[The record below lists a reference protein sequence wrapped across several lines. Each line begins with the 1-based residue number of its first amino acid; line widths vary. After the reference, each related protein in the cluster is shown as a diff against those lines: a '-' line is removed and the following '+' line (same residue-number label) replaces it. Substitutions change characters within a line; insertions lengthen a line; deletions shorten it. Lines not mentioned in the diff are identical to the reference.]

1 MLRFCMNDIES
12 VRILWIK
19 PADLG
24 QQWEIT
30 GGKKNNKDDNLQN
43 LYSSTAWELII
54 IVAHLRGRKELKD

>member
-1 MLRFCMNDIES
+1 MNDIES

-24 QQWEIT
+24 QHWEIT
-30 GGKKNNKDDNLQN
+30 GEKKNNKDDNLQN

-54 IVAHLRGRKELKD
+54 IAAHLWGRKELKD

>member
-1 MLRFCMNDIES
+1 MLRFCLNDIES

-24 QQWEIT
+24 QHWEIT
-30 GGKKNNKDDNLQN
+30 GKKNNKDDNLQN

-54 IVAHLRGRKELKD
+54 IVAYLWGRKELKD

>member
-12 VRILWIK
+12 VWILGIK

-24 QQWEIT
+24 QHWEIT
-30 GGKKNNKDDNLQN
+30 GEKKNKDDNLHN